1 MAESSKV
8 KDSQPKPPRGM
19 LARTSADR
27 QTGRMG
33 PLQNP
38 VNLELHGPRVAID
51 GNQLQ
56 ALPVGSERLDA
67 ILDLIENARQSVRLI
82 FYIFASDEAGHRI
95 RDALVE
101 AARRGVIVRLLLDG
115 YGTSAAG
122 EKFFQP
128 IRDEGGDFCLFEPS
142 YGRRYLIRNHQKLVI
157 ADEDRAI
164 IGGAN
169 IEDAYLNDENPQCW
183 RDLMLRIEGPE
194 VVPACRYFDSVYL
207 WTVTKGAKLR
217 TLRRIVQRHSQSTG
231 ALQWKF
237 SGPLSRKNRMQANLA
252 REMTGARRIEIIAA
266 YFSPPWSFLRRLG
279 RVARRGKARI
289 ITAGKS
295 DNNATIAAAR
305 HTYSRLLRRG
315 VEMYEYQAAKLH
327 TKLGIVDD
335 VVHIGSANIDFRSL
349 YINMEVVLRIE
360 NAEFAA
366 AMRGYFDEELKSSEQ
381 ITPELHRQ
389 RANLWRRIKWTISY
403 WLVTSMDYTVTRRLN
418 FNER

>member
-1 MAESSKV
+1 VVGGSKV
-8 KDSQPKPPRGM
+8 KDSEPRLPSGT
-19 LARTSADR
+19 LARVPLER
-27 QTGRMG
+27 QTGLMG
-33 PLQNP
+33 ARPNP
-38 VNLELHGPRVAID
+38 VDLELHGPRVTID
-51 GNQLQ
+51 GNELQ
-56 ALPVGSERLDA
+56 ALPVGAERMAA
-67 ILDLIENARQSVRLI
+67 ILDLINSARQSIRLI
-82 FYIFASDEAGHRI
+82 FYIFASDEAGRRI

-101 AARRGVIVRLLLDG
+101 AARRGVIVRLLLDA
-115 YGTSAAG
+115 YGTSATG

-142 YGRRYLIRNHQKLVI
+142 YGRRYLIRNHQKIVI
-157 ADEDRAI
+157 ADEIRAI

-169 IEDAYLNDENPQCW
+169 IEDPYLNDDNPQCW
-183 RDLMLRIEGPE
+183 RDLMLRIEGPA

-207 WTVTKGAKLR
+207 WTTTKGAKLR
-217 TLRRIVQRHSQSTG
+217 TLRHIVLRHSQSSG
-231 ALQWKF
+231 PLQWKF

-252 REMTGARRIEIIAA
+252 REMAGARQVEIIAA

-279 RVARRGKARI
+279 RVARSGRARI

-315 VEMYEYQAAKLH
+315 VEMYEYRAAKLH

-335 VVHIGSANIDFRSL
+335 VVHISSANIDFRSL

-360 NAEFAA
+360 DAGFAA
-366 AMRGYFDEELKSSEQ
+366 AMRRYFDEELKRSER

-389 RANLWRRIKWTISY
+389 RANLWRRFKWTISY

>member
-1 MAESSKV
+1 MTGGSKV
-8 KDSQPKPPRGM
+8 KDSESFGHAGE
-19 LARTSADR
+19 LANGEARRQTDPMADLPTSA
-27 QTGRMG
+27 TSG
-33 PLQNP
+33 PEEIRATIEGTN
-38 VNLELHGPRVAID
+38 
-51 GNQLQ
+51 LQ
-56 ALPVGSERLDA
+56 ALPVGADRMAA
-67 ILDLIENARQSVRLI
+67 ILDLINGAKQSVHLI
-82 FYIFASDEAGHRI
+82 FYIFAADEAGQRV
-95 RDALVE
+95 RDALVA
-101 AARRGVIVRLLLDG
+101 AARRGVAVRLLLDG
-115 YGTSAAG
+115 YGSSSTG
-122 EKFFQP
+122 EKFFQG

-142 YGRRYLIRNHQKLVI
+142 YGRRYLIRNHQKIII
-157 ADEDRAI
+157 ADERRAI

-169 IEDAYLNDENPQCW
+169 IEDPYLNDDNPKCW
-183 RDLMLRIEGPE
+183 RDLMLLIEGPA
-194 VVPACRYFDSVYL
+194 VIPAARYFDSVFL
-207 WTVTKGAKLR
+207 WTTTKGAKLR
-217 TLRRIVQRHSQSTG
+217 TLRRIVQRHSQSSG

-252 REMTGARRIEIIAA
+252 REMMGARQIEIIAA

-279 RVARRGKARI
+279 HVARRGRARV

-360 NAEFAA
+360 DAGFAA
-366 AMRGYFDEELKSSEQ
+366 AMRRYFDGEVKNSER
-381 ITPELHRQ
+381 ITPELHRS